1 MSKLELNP
9 LRYPSPLS
17 FHYIAGQRR
26 TLKHLGVSP
35 SIDNGIC
42 YWRVLWR
49 PFLPEPIT
57 YIDSRGRVQVKTKQ
71 DNVRTERFAIVNNE
85 READLFDA
93 AVRRACEVYRLPD
106 RPSSVRPEVDW
117 QSLAKATGQKIRNTL
132 AKPALN
138 EGTIEKAAKMFEGGA
153 SNAMVAKAFGVDRST
168 ASRWR
173 KKARKLGSSR
183 ANLQNPL
190 S

>member
-1 MSKLELNP
+1 MSKLELSP

-17 FHYIAGQRR
+17 FHYVAGHQR

-49 PFLPEPIT
+49 PFLPEPIEFK
-57 YIDSRGRVQVKTKQ
+57 DARGRWRIKYKD
-71 DNVRTERFAIVNNE
+71 DNVKTERFAIVNNSKE
-85 READLFDA
+85 KDLFDT
-93 AVRRACEVYRLPD
+93 AVRRACEVYRLPEK
-106 RPSSVRPEVDW
+106 PSSVRPEVDW
-117 QSLAKATGQKIRNTL
+117 QMLAKATGQKIRNTL

-138 EGTIEKAAKMFEGGA
+138 EGVIEKAAVMFERGA
-153 SNAMVAKAFGVDRST
+153 SNAIVAKEFGVDRST

-173 KKARKLGSSR
+173 KKAREL
-183 ANLQNPL
+183 
-190 S
+190 